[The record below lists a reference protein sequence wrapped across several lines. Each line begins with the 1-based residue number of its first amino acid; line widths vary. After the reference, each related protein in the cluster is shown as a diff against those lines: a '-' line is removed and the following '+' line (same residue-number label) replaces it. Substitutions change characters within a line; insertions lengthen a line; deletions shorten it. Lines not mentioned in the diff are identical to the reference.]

1 MRFNEAER
9 QDTIRRANAKTH
21 TRTRIRAAM
30 PELRSIIPWS
40 ILPPLRSEPRSQPH
54 HPRQGDHILLK
65 SAISRQAKASK
76 LPLVLWLNE
85 IVEFHPTFP
94 ALGRV
99 SKLSLLSLIGNALG
113 GVVGCSAKD
122 VCVFFAK
129 CLWLQFYSVPLQTQ
143 RFALQAINREWGE
156 NPRLSRSCDPL
167 FAVQAYA
174 TDYFREGACNQTVSQ
189 KTCLALW
196 H

>member
-1 MRFNEAER
+1 MFY
-9 QDTIRRANAKTH
+9 
-21 TRTRIRAAM
+21 
-30 PELRSIIPWS
+30 
-40 ILPPLRSEPRSQPH
+40 
-54 HPRQGDHILLK
+54 
-65 SAISRQAKASK
+65 
-76 LPLVLWLNE
+76 
-85 IVEFHPTFP
+85 TFP
-94 ALGRV
+94 TKNCLTSSLYFLPIGRLMPATMTLEHEKRWISSDLSCARQSKQAFSALAYR
-99 SKLSLLSLIGNALG
+99 KRAWRG
-113 GVVGCSAKD
+113 GWLFGER
-122 VCVFFAK
+122 CVRFFFAK
-129 CLWLQFYSVPLQTQ
+129 CLCLQFYSVPLQTQ